1 MPMLDLTDQ
10 QVVDLVN
17 QLPPTRK
24 RSALVTLATEAVA
37 QRGERMQRAEL
48 QIRRLC
54 AERGRNW
61 DQMSED
67 EREAFIDDIVHED
80 RPRTKS

>member
-1 MPMLDLTDQ
+1 MPMLELTDQ

-17 QLPPTRK
+17 QLPPNRK
-24 RSALVTLATEAVA
+24 RSALVSLASEAVT
-37 QRGERMQRAEL
+37 RRDERMQLAEA

-61 DQMSED
+61 DKMSED
-67 EREAFIDDIVHED
+67 EREGFIDELVHED
-80 RPRTKS
+80 RPCGS

>member
-1 MPMLDLTDQ
+1 MPMLELTDQ

-17 QLPPTRK
+17 QLPPKRK
-24 RSALVTLATEAVA
+24 RSALVSLASEAVT
-37 QRGERMQRAEL
+37 RRDERMQSAET

-67 EREAFIDDIVHED
+67 EREVFIDELVHED
-80 RPRTKS
+80 RPCGS

>member
-1 MPMLDLTDQ
+1 MLELTDQ

-17 QLPPTRK
+17 QLPPKRK
-24 RSALVTLATEAVA
+24 RSVLVSLASEAVT
-37 QRGERMQRAEL
+37 RRDERMQLAEA

-54 AERGRNW
+54 TERGRNW

-67 EREAFIDDIVHED
+67 EREVFIDELLHED
-80 RPRTKS
+80 RPCGL

>member
-1 MPMLDLTDQ
+1 MPMLELTDQ

-17 QLPPTRK
+17 QLPPIRKQTALLALASEAATR
-24 RSALVTLATEAVA
+24 RD
-37 QRGERMQRAEL
+37 ERMQFAEAQL
-48 QIRRLC
+48 RRLC

-67 EREAFIDDIVHED
+67 EREVFIDDHVHED
-80 RPRTKS
+80 RPCGS

>member
-1 MPMLDLTDQ
+1 MPMLELTDQ

-17 QLPPTRK
+17 QLPPIRK
-24 RSALVTLATEAVA
+24 RTALVALASEAA
-37 QRGERMQRAEL
+37 TRRDERMQLAETQL
-48 QIRRLC
+48 RRLC

-67 EREAFIDDIVHED
+67 EREVFIDDLVHED
-80 RPRTKS
+80 RPCGS